1 MGDVVFVGD
10 TMLMPDYGSARA
22 DFPGG
27 DAVFLFRSL
36 RRILELPG
44 DTPLFMC
51 HDYLTAERQEH
62 RWQTTVAEQRA
73 ANVHA
78 RHGISADALV
88 ARRRATATE
97 LAKPRLLLPSLQTHQ
112 RAGHLPPPEDTH
124 GAHPSIPLESL
135 CAPNPIPQLRNQR
148 PHQPKPKP

>member
-78 RHGISADALV
+78 RDGRSEEHTSELQSLMRISYAVFCLKKKKN
-88 ARRRATATE
+88 TIN
-97 LAKPRLLLPSLQTHQ
+97 K
-112 RAGHLPPPEDTH
+112 
-124 GAHPSIPLESL
+124 
-135 CAPNPIPQLRNQR
+135 
-148 PHQPKPKP
+148 

>member
-1 MGDVVFVGD
+1 MF
-10 TMLMPDYGSARA
+10 MPDYGSARA

-78 RHGISADALV
+78 RDGISEDEVV
-88 ARRRATATE
+88 ARRRARDTE
-97 LAKPRLLLPSLQTHQ
+97 LAMPRLLLPSITVNIG
-112 RAGHLPPPEDTH
+112 RAFWRERVVLTC
-124 GAHPSIPLESL
+124 SSRVS
-135 CAPNPIPQLRNQR
+135 Q
-148 PHQPKPKP
+148 